1 MNILSKAKPLETT
14 LANMHNALSGVCDVS
29 TTAIKHP
36 LTNCYS
42 VNMNFTKAPT
52 YIYSNGKGSCEDS
65 CMASSY
71 GELIE
76 RLQTN
81 NSFSDFYL
89 PNRKHYPDEVLFE
102 LGGAYLDDKLKA
114 IYNPS
119 GELEDEDLI
128 DFNSDNDEG
137 IVALPFI
144 NLQTNEQLYFPVNI
158 LANLYVSNGLAS
170 GNTPQEARIQA
181 LSEIVERHV
190 KFEVIKNGY
199 SLPLFDDTTLSK
211 YPKLTSDIE
220 LLRQKGYIV
229 NAHDSSL
236 GGVFPV
242 TAISLINPQNGTLF
256 VSFGSHPI
264 LEVSLERTM
273 TELMQGRDLD
283 KLDSFELPTFD
294 MELVSSSMNME
305 SHFVDS
311 NGKMG
316 MGFLSNKK
324 SFELSPW
331 AYSGDKIRS
340 DMDSELSF
348 LTTIIYGL
356 GKSIYMREYSHLGF
370 YSTQIIVP
378 EFSEVYAIDELID
391 NNKNRG
397 KAVRDAV
404 LNFIDYD
411 PADILDIV
419 EELDDAIDV
428 GSYIGVIFAKSFSML
443 EFKIQLYI
451 LNRDGNNALNAL
463 GYISERTPLQNAIF
477 ELLILQ
483 VLEKDINEYED
494 ALKML
499 FTVDIY
505 NEATKI
511 LECRADLID
520 LAFDTQYEDIL
531 SLFDAV
537 QSKMIGVE

>member
-1 MNILSKAKPLETT
+1 
-14 LANMHNALSGVCDVS
+14 
-29 TTAIKHP
+29 
-36 LTNCYS
+36 
-42 VNMNFTKAPT
+42 
-52 YIYSNGKGSCEDS
+52 
-65 CMASSY
+65 MASSY

-89 PNRKHYPDEVLFE
+89 PNRKHYPDEVAFE
-102 LGGAYLDDKLKA
+102 LGGAYLDEKLKEM
-114 IYNPS
+114 YNPS

-128 DFNSDNDEG
+128 DFNSDNDESV
-137 IVALPFI
+137 VALPFL
-144 NLQTNEQLYFPVNI
+144 NLQTKEEIYFPVNI

-170 GNTPQEARIQA
+170 GNTTQEAQIQA
-181 LSEIVERHV
+181 LSEIIERHV

-199 SLPLFDDTTLSK
+199 SLPPYESLSK
-211 YPKLTSDIE
+211 YPKLTSDME
-220 LLRQKGYIV
+220 LLREKGYIV

-236 GGVFPV
+236 GGKFPV
-242 TAISLINPQNGTLF
+242 TAISLINPANGTLF
-256 VSFGSHPI
+256 VSFGSHP
-264 LEVSLERTM
+264 LFEVSLERTM

-283 KLDSFELPTFD
+283 ALDSFEVPTFD

-316 MGFLSNKK
+316 MGFLSDKK

-331 AYSGDKIRS
+331 AYSGDKTRS

-404 LNFIDYD
+404 LNFCDYD
-411 PADILDIV
+411 PADILDTV
-419 EELDDAIDV
+419 EELNDAIDV
-428 GSYIGVIFAKSFSML
+428 GSYIGVIFARGFSML

-451 LNRDGNNALNAL
+451 LGGDGNNALNAL
-463 GYISERTPLQNAIF
+463 GYMSERTPLQNAIF
-477 ELLILQ
+477 ELLILR
-483 VLEKDINEYED
+483 VLEKDINEYENG
-494 ALKML
+494 LKTL
-499 FTVDIY
+499 FTADIY
-505 NEATKI
+505 NKATEI
-511 LECRADLID
+511 LECRANLID
-520 LAFDTQYEDIL
+520 LAFDEQYEDIL
-531 SLFDAV
+531 AMYDRVYAAHNR
-537 QSKMIGVE
+537 

>member
-1 MNILSKAKPLETT
+1 MNILSKASPLETT
-14 LANMHNALSGVCDVS
+14 LANMTKSLNGICAVECS
-29 TTAIKHP
+29 TVKHP
-36 LTNCYS
+36 LNNCYS
-42 VNMNFTKAPT
+42 VNMNYDKAPSH
-52 YIYSNGKGSCEDS
+52 IYSNGKGSCEYS
-65 CMASSY
+65 CSASAY

-81 NSFSDFYL
+81 NSFSYFYL
-89 PNRKHYPDEVLFE
+89 PNRKHYPDELVFE
-102 LGGAYLDDKLKA
+102 LGGDYLNDELKA

-128 DFNSDNDEG
+128 DFNSDHDEG
-137 IVALPFI
+137 IIVLPFI
-144 NLQTNEQLYFPVNI
+144 NLQTSQKVYFPINI

-170 GNTPQEARIQA
+170 GNTREEAWIQA
-181 LSEIVERHV
+181 LSEIIERHV

-199 SLPLFDDTTLSK
+199 SLPLLDNQVLTNF
-211 YPKLTSDIE
+211 PKLIADME
-220 LLRQKGYIV
+220 LLREKGYIV
-229 NAHDSSL
+229 NAHDGSL
-236 GGVFPV
+236 GGKYPV

-283 KLDSFELPTFD
+283 SLDGFEVPTFD

-316 MGFLSNKK
+316 IGFLSNKK

-331 AYSGDKIRS
+331 VYDGNT
-340 DMDSELSF
+340 MDDEFAF
-348 LTTIIYGL
+348 LTSLLYSL
-356 GKSIYMREYSHLGF
+356 DKSIYMREYNHLGF

-404 LNFIDYD
+404 LNFADYD
-411 PADILDIV
+411 PADVLDAV
-419 EELDDAIDV
+419 EELSDAIDV
-428 GSYIGVIFAKSFSML
+428 GSYIGVIFEHSFSML

-451 LNRDGNNALNAL
+451 LNRDGTNALNAL
-463 GYISERTPLQNAIF
+463 GYMNERTPLQNAIF
-477 ELLILQ
+477 ELLILK
-483 VLEKDINEYED
+483 VLNKDINEYKD
-494 ALKML
+494 GLIAL
-499 FTVDIY
+499 FTSEIY
-505 NEATKI
+505 NEASDI
-511 LECRADLID
+511 LECSKSLID
-520 LAFDTQYEDIL
+520 LTFDKQYEDIL
-531 SLFDAV
+531 KLYDRVYAKHSN
-537 QSKMIGVE
+537 

>member
-1 MNILSKAKPLETT
+1 
-14 LANMHNALSGVCDVS
+14 
-29 TTAIKHP
+29 
-36 LTNCYS
+36 
-42 VNMNFTKAPT
+42 
-52 YIYSNGKGSCEDS
+52 
-65 CMASSY
+65 
-71 GELIE
+71 
-76 RLQTN
+76 
-81 NSFSDFYL
+81 
-89 PNRKHYPDEVLFE
+89 
-102 LGGAYLDDKLKA
+102 
-114 IYNPS
+114 
-119 GELEDEDLI
+119 
-128 DFNSDNDEG
+128 
-137 IVALPFI
+137 
-144 NLQTNEQLYFPVNI
+144 
-158 LANLYVSNGLAS
+158 
-170 GNTPQEARIQA
+170 
-181 LSEIVERHV
+181 
-190 KFEVIKNGY
+190 
-199 SLPLFDDTTLSK
+199 
-211 YPKLTSDIE
+211 
-220 LLRQKGYIV
+220 
-229 NAHDSSL
+229 
-236 GGVFPV
+236 
-242 TAISLINPQNGTLF
+242 
-256 VSFGSHPI
+256 
-264 LEVSLERTM
+264 M
-273 TELMQGRDLD
+273 TELMQGRDID
-283 KLDSFELPTFD
+283 MLDSFELPTFD

-324 SFELSPW
+324 SFALSPW
-331 AYSGDKIRS
+331 AYSGDG
-340 DMDSELSF
+340 MDDELEF
-348 LTTIIYGL
+348 LTSLIYSL
-356 GKSIYMREYSHLGF
+356 DKSIYMREYSHLGF

-419 EELDDAIDV
+419 EELDDGIDV
-428 GSYIGVIFAKSFSML
+428 GSYIGVIFAKGFSML

-451 LNRDGNNALNAL
+451 LGGDGNNALNAL

>member
-1 MNILSKAKPLETT
+1 MTILSKAKPLETT
-14 LANMHNALSGVCDVS
+14 LANMRNALGGICEVS
-29 TTAIKHP
+29 TTIIKHP

-42 VNMNFTKAPT
+42 INMSFANASSH
-52 YIYSNGKGSCEDS
+52 IYSNGKGSCEQS

-89 PNRKHYPDEVLFE
+89 PNRKHYPDEVEFS
-102 LGGAYLDDKLKA
+102 LGGDYLDDKLKA

-128 DFNSDNDEG
+128 DFNSDSDG
-137 IVALPFI
+137 VIALPFV
-144 NLQTNEQLYFPVNI
+144 NLQTNKKIYFPVNI

-170 GNTPQEARIQA
+170 GNSPQEAGIQA
-181 LSEIVERHV
+181 LSEIIERYV

-199 SLPLFDDTTLSK
+199 SLPLFDNATLSSF
-211 YPKLTSDIE
+211 PKLVNDIE
-220 LLRQKGYIV
+220 LLREKGYIINV
-229 NAHDSSL
+229 YDSSL
-236 GGVFPV
+236 GGKFPV

-283 KLDSFELPTFD
+283 KLDSFEVPTFD

-331 AYSGDKIRS
+331 VYCGDKIQS
-340 DMDSELSF
+340 DMDSELSL
-348 LTTIIYGL
+348 LTTIIYDMS
-356 GKSIYMREYSHLGF
+356 KSIYMREYSHLGF

-378 EFSEVYAIDELID
+378 NFSEVYAIDELID

-397 KAVRDAV
+397 KAVREAA
-404 LNFIDYD
+404 LNFRDYD

-428 GSYIGVIFAKSFSML
+428 GSYIGVIFSRPFSML

-463 GYISERTPLQNAIF
+463 GYMSERTPLQNALF

-483 VLEKDINEYED
+483 VLEKDINEYAD

-499 FTVDIY
+499 FTAGVYERAMD
-505 NEATKI
+505 I
-511 LECRADLID
+511 LEYRENLID
-520 LAFDTQYEDIL
+520 LSFDRQYEDIL
-531 SLFDAV
+531 DMYDRIYAKHS
-537 QSKMIGVE
+537 